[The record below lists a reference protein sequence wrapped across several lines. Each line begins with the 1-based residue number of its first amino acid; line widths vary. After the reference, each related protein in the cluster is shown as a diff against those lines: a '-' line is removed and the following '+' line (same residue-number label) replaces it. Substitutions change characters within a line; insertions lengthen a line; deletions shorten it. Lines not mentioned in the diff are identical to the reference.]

1 MRKGN
6 GGNIARTIQ
15 CYYSRLFILFL
26 LYYLN
31 LHDGELKVI
40 TDAFPATRLEEIL
53 RYPAYITHSLPVWY
67 PTKRLLLPTYSVL
80 GTYVILIF

>member
-1 MRKGN
+1 MRKRN
-6 GGNIARTIQ
+6 GSNIARAIQ
-15 CYYSRLFILFL
+15 RYYNWFFILFL

-31 LHDGELKVI
+31 LHDGKLKVI
-40 TDAFPATRLEEIL
+40 TDTFPATRLEEIL
-53 RYPAYITHSLPVWY
+53 RYTAYITHILPVWY